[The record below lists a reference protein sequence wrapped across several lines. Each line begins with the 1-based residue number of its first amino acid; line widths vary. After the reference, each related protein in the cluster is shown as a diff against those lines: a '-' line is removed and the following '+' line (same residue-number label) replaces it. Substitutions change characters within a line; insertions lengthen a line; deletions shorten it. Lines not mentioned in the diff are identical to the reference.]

1 MEGSEIDRRFA
12 LAVAKL
18 QREIAHRGMRSS
30 TAGPTRGFYLK
41 KIEPERLCRSL
52 EGALARCHDLPQ
64 VCITLKD
71 RYHFDKQV
79 FGTFA
84 GDEDYSEFDYIG
96 IAGNDIIVAAHIWD
110 DTGVAIVLRGISLN
124 AILEIGVYY
133 EEDLEKKEAA

>member
-1 MEGSEIDRRFA
+1 MEESEIDRRFS

-30 TAGPTRGFYLK
+30 TAGPPRGFYLK
-41 KIEPERLCRSL
+41 KMEPDRLCRSL

-71 RYHFDKQV
+71 GYHFDKKT

-84 GDEDYSEFDYIG
+84 DDEDYGEFDYIG
-96 IAGNDIIVAAHIWD
+96 ITGNDIIVAAHIWD
-110 DTGVAIVLRGISLN
+110 DTGIEIVLRGISLN
-124 AILEIGVYY
+124 AIWEIGVYY
-133 EEDLEKKEAA
+133 EEDLGEKEAA